1 VKAPVNREQTN
12 NKVSEQAKE
21 QAKEKEEKAAA
32 EAVPEELTGAGQ
44 IEFMREL
51 AVQKKKERQEEL
63 ERDEVERKALAA
75 AKLEE
80 VPLCSLFASWTHVSY

>member
-1 VKAPVNREQTN
+1 
-12 NKVSEQAKE
+12 
-21 QAKEKEEKAAA
+21 
-32 EAVPEELTGAGQ
+32 VPEELTGAGQ

-63 ERDEVERKALAA
+63 ERDEAERKALAA

-80 VPLCSLFASWTHVSY
+80 VPLCCLLYLPLLYKLFIILNLY